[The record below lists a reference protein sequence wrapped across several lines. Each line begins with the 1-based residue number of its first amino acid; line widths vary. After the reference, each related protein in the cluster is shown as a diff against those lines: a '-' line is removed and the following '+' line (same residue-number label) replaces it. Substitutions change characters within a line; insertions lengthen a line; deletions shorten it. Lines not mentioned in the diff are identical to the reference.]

1 MSERASVG
9 IRELRQ
15 DLSRYLKRVK
25 KGERL
30 TVTDRN
36 RPVAVL
42 APLPENEDE
51 HWWERAIADGELI
64 PPSAELDWDNMPEPI
79 ESDDPYA
86 GTKSLEIDRGPG
98 FHV

>member
-15 DLSRYLKRVK
+15 DLSRYLERVK
-25 KGERL
+25 RGERL

-42 APLPENEDE
+42 APLPEDEDP
-51 HWWERAIADGELI
+51 WERMIAEGRI
-64 PPSAELDWDNMPEPI
+64 VPAEQEWDLDNLPEPI
-79 ESDDPYA
+79 DLGDPYA
-86 GTKSLEIDRGPG
+86 MTKALEEQRAERLP
-98 FHV
+98 